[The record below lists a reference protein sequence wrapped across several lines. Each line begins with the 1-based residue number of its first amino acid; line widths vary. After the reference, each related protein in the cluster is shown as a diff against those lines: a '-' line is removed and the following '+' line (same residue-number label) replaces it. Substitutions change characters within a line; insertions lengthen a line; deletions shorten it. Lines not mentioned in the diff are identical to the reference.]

1 MNTFKSN
8 GLRLAG
14 IGVALAVLGTSCGE
28 SDSEKP
34 GGTTGG
40 SGGSGG
46 SETGGTGGTT
56 GGSGGTSGAP
66 TGGTGGSGTGGA
78 TGGAGGAG
86 TGGATGGSG
95 GATGGSGGATGGSGG
110 ATGGSGGAAGGD
122 GGPAGGAAGAT
133 GGSAGATG
141 GAAGSAGSTG
151 GSAGAGGGGMD
162 AGLCS
167 NPTNFTL
174 AVHITM
180 DVTWPGTISTNM
192 GTGKVHLWNRAAMTA
207 NGSNLTGKVNSCGT
221 SLPDIVLNGV
231 GATAAGGMFVS
242 IEIPHA
248 SWDSPSIPVFD
259 QKGTFT
265 GFEVG
270 NMTDMEYTVALVG
283 LTMADPVN
291 APWPAT
297 YTGVTGQDAE
307 GDGQLGIT
315 GVPKNGNGYVYPP
328 TALGIF
334 GSAPAAKNVY
344 IASRNVLALKGTVTK
359 CEELAGDVN
368 VKFFDNHVIGC
379 LTTMNAPCNA
389 DQTKFVDDSRTK
401 YTVTKATFV
410 SKRVPETASCADVR
424 AALP

>member
-14 IGVALAVLGTSCGE
+14 IGVALVLAASCGE

-40 SGGSGG
+40 SGGG
-46 SETGGTGGTT
+46 ETGGTGGTT

-78 TGGAGGAG
+78 TGGAGGTGGSG

-141 GAAGSAGSTG
+141 GAAGSAGATG
-151 GSAGAGGGGMD
+151 GSAGAGGGMD

-167 NPTNFTL
+167 SPTNFTL

-270 NMTDMEYTVALVG
+270 NTTDMEYTVALVG
-283 LTMADPVN
+283 LTMADPLN

-379 LTTMNAPCNA
+379 LTTMNMPCNA

-401 YTVTKATFV
+401 YTVTKASFV